1 MQQEDLDTSRPET
14 TRAAE
19 WQRIRFGRTALILA
33 IPVTVLSLASGLLF
47 LALEK
52 STAETFDDIHFW
64 FYFFDVG
71 REINVP
77 TWFSSG
83 LWIVAGAM
91 AGFFSRRAAAHRHSW
106 LLFAVVCVIF
116 SIDEMLELH
125 ERLDIIGHE
134 LAAFLPFDLGFVWVI
149 PGAILALVIVLSL
162 LRLILSLPSGVRN
175 GLLLAGA
182 VFIAGAI
189 GVETLAG
196 LMIASNG
203 MTPLFFVLTL
213 VEETCEMAGI
223 ALCIAALAHLVEYRK
238 YDGGVAYR
246 LARAPSARRT
256 SKLQLG
262 R

>member
-1 MQQEDLDTSRPET
+1 MTSSEQHETRPELQ
-14 TRAAE
+14 
-19 WQRIRFGRTALILA
+19 WQRIRFWRSALLLG
-33 IPVTVLSLASGLLF
+33 IPVAILSLASGLLF
-47 LALEK
+47 FALEK

-83 LWIVAGAM
+83 LWIVAGVM
-91 AGFFSRRAAAHRHSW
+91 AGFFSRRAVAHRRSW
-106 LLFAVVCVIF
+106 VLFAVVCVIF

-125 ERLDIIGHE
+125 ERLDTIGHE

-149 PGAILALVIVLSL
+149 PGAIIALAIVLALT
-162 LRLILSLPSGVRN
+162 RLVFSLPVGVRN

-182 VFIAGAI
+182 VFAGGGM

-196 LMIASNG
+196 LSVAAHG
-203 MTPLFFVLTL
+203 MTPEFFVLTL
-213 VEETCEMAGI
+213 IEETCEMAGI
-223 ALCIAALAHLVEYRK
+223 VLCVAALAHLVEYKR

-246 LARAPSARRT
+246 LAPRS
-256 SKLQLG
+256 
-262 R
+262 

>member
-1 MQQEDLDTSRPET
+1 MQQEITDSPPAGAVPDSSWE
-14 TRAAE
+14 
-19 WQRIRFGRTALILA
+19 RIRFGRTALLLG
-33 IPVTVLSLASGLLF
+33 IPVVVLSLASGLLF

-83 LWIVAGAM
+83 LWIVAGVI
-91 AGFFSRRAAAHRHSW
+91 AGFFSRRATAHRRSW

-125 ERLDIIGHE
+125 ERLDVIGYE

-149 PGAILALVIVLSL
+149 PGGLIALVIVLAL
-162 LRLILSLPSGVRN
+162 TRLVFSLPKGVRN
-175 GLLLAGA
+175 GLILAGV
-182 VFIAGAI
+182 VFVVGGM

-196 LMIASNG
+196 LTVAANG
-203 MTPLFFVLTL
+203 LTPQFFVLTL
-213 VEETCEMAGI
+213 IEETCEMAGI
-223 ALCIAALAHLVEYRK
+223 VLCVAALAHLVEYK
-238 YDGGVAYR
+238 KHDGGTVYR
-246 LARAPSARRT
+246 LASRH
-256 SKLQLG
+256 
-262 R
+262 